1 MASMCVQVRKG
12 RFVVLTEGHAGA
24 DSAFCMGGEQ
34 LWLGKV
40 EQRGPSSIQLLMY
53 KPQRNAAG
61 EGLLHALCI
70 FKASAVGRVGEA
82 CGSLARQANLS
93 LSSFHAGSTS
103 LGHIDRVR
111 CRC

>member
-1 MASMCVQVRKG
+1 MCAQVRKG

-40 EQRGPSSIQLLMY
+40 EQRGPNSIQLLMY

-61 EGLLHALCI
+61 
-70 FKASAVGRVGEA
+70 
-82 CGSLARQANLS
+82 
-93 LSSFHAGSTS
+93 
-103 LGHIDRVR
+103 
-111 CRC
+111 

>member
-1 MASMCVQVRKG
+1 MGDRFSLQHGAASGCG
-12 RFVVLTEGHAGA
+12 WAGWTTGA
-24 DSAFCMGGEQ
+24 PTAS
-34 LWLGKV
+34 
-40 EQRGPSSIQLLMY
+40 QLLMY

>member
-1 MASMCVQVRKG
+1 MRKG

-40 EQRGPSSIQLLMY
+40 EQRGPSTVQLLMY

-61 EGLLHALCI
+61 GALLHALCMLCST
-70 FKASAVGRVGEA
+70 AEA
-82 CGSLARQANLS
+82 HIGAACVQC
-93 LSSFHAGSTS
+93 
-103 LGHIDRVR
+103 LGVFRSCEKTWVVCYR
-111 CRC
+111 CRFSPEDTAVL

>member
-1 MASMCVQVRKG
+1 MRKG

-40 EQRGPSSIQLLMY
+40 EHRGPNTVQLLMY

-61 EGLLHALCI
+61 
-70 FKASAVGRVGEA
+70 R
-82 CGSLARQANLS
+82 
-93 LSSFHAGSTS
+93 
-103 LGHIDRVR
+103 
-111 CRC
+111 